1 MQAYG
6 AGSFA
11 RGSPLSANRI
21 SSCASM
27 TPVRAALSRIDSRE
41 MNTGRTP
48 SEVARAAAACNA
60 CALPRMTFCVT
71 FAKTASPG
79 LGVSGGSPAIMR
91 SSTVRTL
98 AGNRSVSSCSSSS
111 DRTSAA

>member
-48 SEVARAAAACNA
+48 SEVAQ
-60 CALPRMTFCVT
+60 
-71 FAKTASPG
+71 SE
-79 LGVSGGSPAIMR
+79 R
-91 SSTVRTL
+91 SERRECRPTERVL
-98 AGNRSVSSCSSSS
+98 RSAQ
-111 DRTSAA
+111 DD